1 MKLSQIKAELAKL
14 LVKYSSIKTDN
25 GILNFEGEELTIDND
40 VYVEDEKGEKV
51 KATDGEYRTE
61 DEKVITVKDG
71 KVEKIVEIE
80 TEVEPTEEVVE
91 LVEETIEEEV
101 VVEETN
107 VEEPT
112 TEEVVEMEETTE
124 KSIDELRKEVNE
136 LYKIV
141 DSILKSINESREDA
155 DTIND
160 INERLKKIEC
170 ASMARPAEVEFE
182 NINTKN
188 VNTGDA
194 KLDKFL
200 KGFSK

>member
-25 GILNFEGEELTIDND
+25 GILNFEGEELTIDNE
-40 VYVEDEKGEKV
+40 VYVENENGEKV

-101 VVEETN
+101 VEETI

-141 DSILKSINESREDA
+141 DSILKNINETREDA

-170 ASMARPAEVEFE
+170 ASLARPAEVEFE
-182 NINTKN
+182 NINNKN